1 MKIRKTIV
9 EQAKPPQNAGGGG
22 ATPPRNTSGGGATP
36 PRNAGG
42 GATPPRNTGGGGATP
57 PTNTGGA
64 TNPNAR
70 TIDPAFSCV
79 AKAEGTSLKPTSS
92 KNQVRVNYEDGS
104 ADYYWVNGHFQ
115 HHDKDNVIIYKG
127 KWKCDGAD
135 NYTIDATD
143 GAKYSS
149 KTGRWVE
156 APSSGSSSGGSSSGG
171 GNTQNRQAGTTFTN
185 TNLTD
190 ADIKAGKIVKLGMKG
205 DIVGKIQDLLINKGF
220 KRVSKTG
227 LTDNTFGNRTKRMV
241 QAFQAWAGLNDDGT
255 VGPKTWAA
263 LNDASSGS
271 ASPSA
276 ATTSN
281 TQPEKSSEEVPGS
294 DAKIMQESLKKKLR
308 KNLEIYI

>member
-1 MKIRKTIV
+1 MKIRKTII

-22 ATPPRNTSGGGATP
+22 PTPPRNTGGGPTP

-42 GATPPRNTGGGGATP
+42 GPTPPRNAGGAS
-57 PTNTGGA
+57 
-64 TNPNAR
+64 NPNAR

-92 KNQVRVNYEDGS
+92 KNQVRVNYDSG
-104 ADYYWVNGHFQ
+104 AVDYYWVNGHFQ
-115 HHDKDNVIIYKG
+115 HHDKNNVVTYKG

-143 GAKYSS
+143 GDKYSS
-149 KTGRWVE
+149 KTGKWAGV
-156 APSSGSSSGGSSSGG
+156 PSSGSSSGGSTSGG
-171 GNTQNRQAGTTFTN
+171 GNTQNRQSSTTFTN

-220 KRVSKTG
+220 KRISKSG

-241 QAFQAWAGLNDDGT
+241 QAFQAWAGLNDDGA

-263 LNDASSGS
+263 LNDASSGT
-271 ASPSA
+271 ASTS
-276 ATTSN
+276 TTTN
-281 TQPEKSSEEVPGS
+281 TQPEKSSEVVPGT
-294 DAKIMQESLKKKLR
+294 DIDVMEESLKKKLR